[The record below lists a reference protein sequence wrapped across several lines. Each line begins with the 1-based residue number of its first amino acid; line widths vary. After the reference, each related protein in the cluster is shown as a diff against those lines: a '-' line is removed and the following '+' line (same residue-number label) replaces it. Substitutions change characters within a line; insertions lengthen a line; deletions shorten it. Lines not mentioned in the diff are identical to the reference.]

1 MLHLSV
7 ESAALFELLAGT
19 PHQNAATALPRV
31 SPLLKRISRSMQ
43 RLRTSLPDTNSGV
56 LLTATDEAACLSAC
70 EEARSLNT
78 ELLAMSAP
86 LSEGE
91 ASHLQPLLAK
101 LEQLANAS
109 SSAPQE
115 GEDEPAAAE
124 AKASDGSQPIEP
136 FARPLLDAVEHTTV
150 QLLLAVQNLRQQS
163 LQPPNTAASESAV
176 KEEDD
181 EEDGGGT
188 EQGSVLKHHE
198 WLCKLLS
205 AARGDQITSS
215 LTSVIQSLLTLAD
228 GPTSPALREMAA
240 KVVSELVRLTL
251 HLSSLRW
258 AVHQSMSFHGSPVR
272 LELVLLNL
280 SELRRASARRGRRR
294 AVRAVR
300 VVR

>member
-1 MLHLSV
+1 
-7 ESAALFELLAGT
+7 
-19 PHQNAATALPRV
+19 
-31 SPLLKRISRSMQ
+31 MQ

-78 ELLAMSAP
+78 ELLAMSGL

-101 LEQLANAS
+101 LGQLARTHLVSTAG
-109 SSAPQE
+109 

-124 AKASDGSQPIEP
+124 TKASDGSAQSIEP

-163 LQPPNTAASESAV
+163 LQPPNTAAAESAV

-188 EQGSVLKHHE
+188 EQGSVLKHHGG
-198 WLCKLLS
+198 S
-205 AARGDQITSS
+205 AS
-215 LTSVIQSLLTLAD
+215 
-228 GPTSPALREMAA
+228 
-240 KVVSELVRLTL
+240 
-251 HLSSLRW
+251 
-258 AVHQSMSFHGSPVR
+258 
-272 LELVLLNL
+272 
-280 SELRRASARRGRRR
+280 
-294 AVRAVR
+294 
-300 VVR
+300 